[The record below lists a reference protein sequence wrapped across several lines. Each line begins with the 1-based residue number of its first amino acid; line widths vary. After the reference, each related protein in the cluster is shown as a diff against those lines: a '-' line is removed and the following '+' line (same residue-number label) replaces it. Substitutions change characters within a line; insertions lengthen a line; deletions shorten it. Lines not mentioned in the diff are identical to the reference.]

1 MVGWTGS
8 DVIFQAVETT
18 VIKGPQKVSGGSQ
31 HHPPLGQVPTLRQPG
46 KQRKLDMVQRLK
58 KVEHLGHEKKETLSF
73 KSPITIRYLLL
84 LI

>member
-18 VIKGPQKVSGGSQ
+18 VIKGPQKVSGCSQ

-58 KVEHLGHEKKETLSF
+58 KVEHLGHGKKGDTL
-73 KSPITIRYLLL
+73 L
-84 LI
+84 